1 MILPKPEQP
10 KLEPK
15 PEPEKGLSLNL
26 TIEELE
32 SLYFCSRYVFAPVC
46 RGVTSK
52 RSDPTIIQNP
62 KIYESI
68 LEQIRK
74 NYNNNNLINTV
85 SRNKNRKRSISVT
98 KKVI

>member
-26 TIEELE
+26 TNEELLE
-32 SLYFCSRYVFAPVC
+32 SLYSRYVFAPVC

-52 RSDPTIIQNP
+52 RSDPTIVQNP

-74 NYNNNNLINTV
+74 KYNNNNNLINTV
-85 SRNKNRKRSISVT
+85 SIKNVRDLSV
-98 KKVI
+98 

>member
-26 TIEELE
+26 TNEELE
-32 SLYFCSRYVFAPVC
+32 SLYFYSRYVFAPVC

-98 KKVI
+98 EK